1 MRKWLAVRKGEM
13 RKIVSIALLTTLC
26 ACSDSNEPKSD
37 SKQTPISTLPV
48 VSSVLPAS
56 NVEMASALV
65 ATSGVASSGAA
76 KNEFETMLD
85 GFPTCQLKDVYI
97 EEKDPKHPFFSRHNL
112 SPYKI
117 KEGFAYFR
125 LTGITYYGLPVT
137 EIMIPASTWGV
148 IAITFDAP
156 LPKAQAHF
164 LKVFGSEFRNS
175 EESENGTAPELQ
187 EDLDVPGRSILVC
200 TDPN

>member
-1 MRKWLAVRKGEM
+1 MRI
-13 RKIVSIALLTTLC
+13 IVSIALLTTLC
-26 ACSDSNEPKSD
+26 ACSDSNEPKSA
-37 SKQTPISTLPV
+37 SKQTPIGTLTV

-56 NVEMASALV
+56 NEEMASAPV

-85 GFPTCQLKDVYI
+85 GFPICQLKDVYI
-97 EEKDPKHPFFSRHNL
+97 PLDEKDPKHPFFSRHNL

-125 LTGITYYGLPVT
+125 LTEITYYGLPVT

-148 IAITFDAP
+148 MAITFDAP
-156 LPKAQAHF
+156 LPKARAHF
-164 LKVFGSEFRNS
+164 LKVFGSEFRS
-175 EESENGTAPELQ
+175 TELSENGTAPELQ
-187 EDLDVPGRSILVC
+187 EDLDVPGRSILAC